1 MPLWNI
7 VGIFL
12 SFHFFF
18 FFFDKNISRLQLA
31 GYSRTE
37 EDPDTFLFVAEHL
50 YLTQKSIFFY
60 LSITFK
66 KLSTSNSLNIF
77 FILNKYYFFISFD
90 TNLFNNPSSLSHSQ

>member
-50 YLTQKSIFFY
+50 YQAL
-60 LSITFK
+60 
-66 KLSTSNSLNIF
+66 
-77 FILNKYYFFISFD
+77 
-90 TNLFNNPSSLSHSQ
+90 